1 MMCQKKG
8 RTKMKRSNKD
18 EEDERRIECIIEKL
32 FEDKRI
38 KEIWKVL
45 VKWKDYTVNRGNR
58 QLIINEDQPEM
69 IREYIG
75 QISKKNKNYNEKEKC
90 ERDTTTSKKD
100 SLQNRSHGSG
110 RTVF

>member
-32 FEDKRI
+32 FEDKHI

-58 QLIINEDQPEM
+58 
-69 IREYIG
+69 
-75 QISKKNKNYNEKEKC
+75 
-90 ERDTTTSKKD
+90 
-100 SLQNRSHGSG
+100 
-110 RTVF
+110 